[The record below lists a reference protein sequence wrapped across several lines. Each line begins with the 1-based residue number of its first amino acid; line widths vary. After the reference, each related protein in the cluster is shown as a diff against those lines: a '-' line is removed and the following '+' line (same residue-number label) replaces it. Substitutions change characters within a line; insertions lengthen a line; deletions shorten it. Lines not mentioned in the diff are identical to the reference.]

1 VQISPAA
8 VSSGTPAIV
17 WANLQGPAPAG
28 GVVLSVS
35 SDSPAVSVPATVTV
49 PAGAWSMS
57 IPVTTSAVTQATAAT
72 ITVSANGVSQ
82 QVKMTV
88 APQRPPSSLSIHPIS
103 RIGSDPG
110 TATGLVN
117 IASYSAYDQTFQ
129 LTSSN
134 PAVASV
140 PSSVTVTAGSLA
152 GGFSISTSAVTT
164 TTIVKISAT
173 GGGVT
178 RSID

>member
-1 VQISPAA
+1 I
-8 VSSGTPAIV
+8 
-17 WANLQGPAPAG
+17 
-28 GVVLSVS
+28 VLSVS

-57 IPVTTSAVTQATAAT
+57 IPVTTSAVTQVTAAT
-72 ITVSANGVSQ
+72 ITVAAGGVSQ

-88 APQRPPSSLSIHPIS
+88 APQQPPSALSIDPIS
-103 RIGSDPG
+103 RIRSDPG
-110 TATGLVN
+110 TATGLVK

-140 PSSVTVTAGSLA
+140 PGSVTVTAGSLA
-152 GGFSISTSAVTT
+152 GGFSIFTSVVST
-164 TTIVKISAT
+164 TTIVTISAA
-173 GGGVT
+173 GAGVT
-178 RSID
+178 RSINFPVY